1 MTTASASDHDIRALA
16 DRLSDLRD
24 ALGDDYWN
32 DRGVR
37 TLQAELRGK
46 IGTYGAWGADK
57 LPMHQRSRMTARYE
71 SELAHLLWPR

>member
-1 MTTASASDHDIRALA
+1 MSGASATDQDIRALA
-16 DRLSDLRD
+16 ERLSDLRD
-24 ALGDDYWN
+24 ALGNDYWQ

-46 IGTYGAWGADK
+46 IGTYAAWGPDK
-57 LPMHQRSRMTARYE
+57 LPLHQRSRLAARYE